1 MKDTL
6 ITAERKKQEIK
17 CFGICF
23 AAAVLINLGAII
35 HFGTPWYELFT
46 QLGYTLLIALVFYAL
61 AVLIRLV
68 IHWFRKA

>member
-6 ITAERKKQEIK
+6 ITARRKRQESL

-23 AAAVLINLGAII
+23 AAAVLINLGAILY
-35 HFGTPWYELFT
+35 FGTPWYELFT
-46 QLGYTLLIALVFYAL
+46 QIGYTLVIAVVLYFVTVLV
-61 AVLIRLV
+61 RLV